1 MIALLVVLLGALVV
15 GRRRLHTDPA
25 NSGQGLFWL
34 SVVALVVAA
43 YSFTV
48 PT

>member
-1 MIALLVVLLGALVV
+1 MIGLLVVLLGALLV

-25 NSGQGLFWL
+25 NSGRGLFWL
-34 SVVALVVAA
+34 SIVAFAIA
-43 YSFTV
+43 MWSFTV